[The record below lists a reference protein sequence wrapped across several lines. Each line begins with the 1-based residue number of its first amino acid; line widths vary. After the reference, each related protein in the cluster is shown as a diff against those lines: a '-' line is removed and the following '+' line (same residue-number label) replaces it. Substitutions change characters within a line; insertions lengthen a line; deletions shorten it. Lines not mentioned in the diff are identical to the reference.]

1 MFEPGHLNR
10 KKQPGMPG
18 VPDYD
23 IDVYYEVRHDPKE
36 GVLLHFRLSGQV
48 AGQSVAEEF
57 DMHRDTAFNFAS
69 RLAKAAVKLGLPP
82 NASPIM
88 RSHGEYDAMF
98 ADIRK
103 KLNVNPGDPVDF
115 DHLDKDGF

>member
-69 RLAKAAVKLGLPP
+69 VISKVAVKNGLHP
-82 NASPIM
+82 NNTLIM
-88 RSHGEYDAMF
+88 RNHQEYDQVF
-98 ADIRK
+98 ADIRRV
-103 KLNVNPGDPVDF
+103 LGAAPGETVNF
-115 DHLDKDGF
+115 DHLQKDGF